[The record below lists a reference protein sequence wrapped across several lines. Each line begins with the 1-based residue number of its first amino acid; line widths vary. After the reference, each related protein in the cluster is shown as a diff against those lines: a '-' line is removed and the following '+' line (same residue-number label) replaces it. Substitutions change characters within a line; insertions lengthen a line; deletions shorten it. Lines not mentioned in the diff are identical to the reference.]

1 MRISDWSSDVCSSD
15 LDSELWNAEA
25 RYEWYFDRDQ
35 RFTLA
40 AFYKSIDNPIEAYT
54 SISDSS
60 VNTSYANAPKAT
72 LYGAQ
77 VALQKYVPLADMSD
91 VPFWQSRP
99 LVLIGHLPYKPSK
112 NTVGPGEP
120 PST

>member
-15 LDSELWNAEA
+15 LSQLWNAEA
-25 RYEWYFDRDQ
+25 RYEYYFGRDQ
-35 RFTLA
+35 RFTRA

-72 LYGAQ
+72 LYGAE
-77 VALQKYVPLADMSD
+77 VELQKYVPLADLSD
-91 VPFWQSRP
+91 APFWQSRR
-99 LVLIGHLPYKPSK
+99 LVLIGNYTYTQSRIKVEIGRAH
-112 NTVGPGEP
+112 V
-120 PST
+120 